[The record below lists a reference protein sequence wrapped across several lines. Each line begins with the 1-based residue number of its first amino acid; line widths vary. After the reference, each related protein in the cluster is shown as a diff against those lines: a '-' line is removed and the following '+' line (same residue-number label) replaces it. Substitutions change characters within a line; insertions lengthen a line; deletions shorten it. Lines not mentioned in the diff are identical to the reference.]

1 MDNYDLED
9 ICIEAFGQD
18 PVYKNTEYT
27 NETKRKIDE
36 NEDPMYA
43 MVTEAFGDDDS
54 DKKDDENEDDDD
66 KSSDTPMFGSNSDN
80 DDSDET
86 EDESGDQD
94 DSSDSENDDT
104 GDNSDSDETTSTSTS
119 ADGEESG
126 GVTDLFGGDNESGV
140 DAGGLTKVSD
150 FGVKALLFSTLVH
163 FWHLNCERNGQ
174 HEALADLYDSLED
187 NGDKIIE
194 AVIGQT
200 KNPVS
205 PSELEF
211 EYGDLSFGEEAI
223 NKIKEFRDEACDLE
237 GTLEK
242 NAGLANILAD
252 IVEDCDSAIYK
263 LTRLD

>member
-27 NETKRKIDE
+27 NETKHEVDE

-43 MVTEAFGDDDS
+43 MVTEAFGDDTDEK
-54 DKKDDENEDDDD
+54 DKDEDREEE
-66 KSSDTPMFGSNSDN
+66 SSSTSMFGSNSND
-80 DDSDET
+80 DDSDKT
-86 EDESGDQD
+86 EDDAENNDDDTSEQEDND
-94 DSSDSENDDT
+94 TEENSDSSDSTTVSND
-104 GDNSDSDETTSTSTS
+104 NK
-119 ADGEESG
+119 ESG

-140 DAGGLTKVSD
+140 SADGLTKISD

-174 HEALADLYDSLED
+174 HTALADLYDSLED
-187 NGDKIIE
+187 NGDKILE

-211 EYGDLSFGEEAI
+211 EYGDLSFGDESI

>member
-9 ICIEAFGQD
+9 MCIEAFAQD
-18 PVYKNTEYT
+18 PVYRNTEYT
-27 NETKRKIDE
+27 NETKRNISE

-43 MVTEAFGDDDS
+43 MVTEAFGDDNS
-54 DKKDDENEDDDD
+54 DKEDSEKDDED
-66 KSSDTPMFGSNSDN
+66 KSTDTPMFGANNDNGDSN
-80 DDSDET
+80 DSEEKD
-86 EDESGDQD
+86 DESDD
-94 DSSDSENDDT
+94 DSSDDNDDNSSSSDAT
-104 GDNSDSDETTSTSTS
+104 ATSDDNEGSS
-119 ADGEESG
+119 
-126 GVTDLFGGDNESGV
+126 GVTDLFGGTANSDV
-140 DAGGLTKVSD
+140 DAGGLTKISD

-174 HEALADLYDSLED
+174 HAALADLYDSLED
-187 NGDKIIE
+187 NGDKILE

-211 EYGDLSFGEEAI
+211 EYGDLSFGDEAI

-237 GTLEK
+237 GTLDK
-242 NAGLANILAD
+242 NTGLANILAD

>member
-9 ICIEAFGQD
+9 MCIEAFVQE

-27 NETKRKIDE
+27 NETKRNINE

-43 MVTEAFGDDDS
+43 MVTEAFGDDNS
-54 DKKDDENEDDDD
+54 DKKDDEKDDEDKSTDTSIFGANNDNGDSNDSEETDDESDDDSSED
-66 KSSDTPMFGSNSDN
+66 NGGDNDDDSSSSDT
-80 DDSDET
+80 T
-86 EDESGDQD
+86 
-94 DSSDSENDDT
+94 
-104 GDNSDSDETTSTSTS
+104 TTS
-119 ADGEESG
+119 DDNEESSG
-126 GVTDLFGGDNESGV
+126 MTDLFGGTSNSDM
-140 DAGGLTKVSD
+140 DAGGLTKISD

-174 HEALADLYDSLED
+174 HTALADLYDSLED
-187 NGDKIIE
+187 NGDKILE

-211 EYGDLSFGEEAI
+211 EYGDLSFGDEAI

-237 GTLEK
+237 GTLDK